1 MKTST
6 ERILTTHVGS
16 LPRPKS
22 LLAHLDAQDK
32 GGSFDAAAFEAEAR
46 DAIRDAI
53 ASQVGAGIDVVSDG
67 EMSKMGYTFYVRH
80 RLSGIA
86 SGDPAEAAARG
97 LPPHAPPGDLAQ
109 HPELVAA
116 RARQGVG
123 PTRVAALRCEGPVA
137 YRDRG
142 PLDADIARFTEAL
155 AQAPEAEGFMNAA
168 SPGVLTYFI
177 PDFHYG
183 DEDAYVADLADAMQT
198 EYEAIHAAGLVLQ
211 IDCPDLA
218 MVRHM
223 AYRELSDGDFLKI
236 VDRNVEAINSATRN
250 IPPEAMRMHL
260 CWGNYAGPHTHDI
273 AAATIADRVMK
284 ARPQAVLFEGANPRH
299 EHEWEDWKRARIPDD
314 KILVPGVIDSTTPF
328 VEHERLIAQRICRY
342 AEIVGR
348 ERVIAGVDCGF
359 GTFAGGEYI
368 VPSVVYAKL
377 ASLSAG
383 ARLASDQLWA

>member
-1 MKTST
+1 MRTST

-32 GGSFDAAAFEAEAR
+32 GGALDAAAFETEAR
-46 DAIRDAI
+46 AAVREAV
-53 ASQVGAGIDVVSDG
+53 AAQLRAGIDVVSDG

-80 RLSGIA
+80 RLSGI
-86 SGDPAEAAARG
+86 GPVDDDARG
-97 LPPHAPPGDLAQ
+97 LPPRAGPRDLED

-116 RARQGVG
+116 RERQGVG
-123 PTRVAALRCEGPVA
+123 PTRIAALHCRGPVA

-155 AQAPEAEGFMNAA
+155 AEAPEAEGFMNAA
-168 SPGVLTYFI
+168 SPGVLPNFI
-177 PDFHYG
+177 PDAHYG
-183 DEDAYVADLADAMQT
+183 NEDAYVADLADAMQV
-198 EYEAIHAAGLVLQ
+198 EYEAIYQAGFVLQ

-218 MVRHM
+218 MARHM
-223 AYRELSDGDFLKI
+223 AYRELSEEAFLKI
-236 VDRNVEAINSATRN
+236 VERNVEAINWASRN

-273 AAATIADRVMK
+273 ATASIADRVMK
-284 ARPQAVLFEGANPRH
+284 ARPQAVLFEAANPRH
-299 EHEWEDWKRARIPDD
+299 EHEWEDWRDARIPDD
-314 KILVPGVIDSTTPF
+314 KILVPGVVDSTTPF
-328 VEHERLIAQRICRY
+328 VEHERLVAQRIGLY
-342 AEIVGR
+342 AGIVGR

-368 VPSVVYAKL
+368 IASVVYAKL
-377 ASLSAG
+377 ASLAAG
-383 ARLASDQLWA
+383 ARLASVRLWG